1 MNAFGQ
7 PLRLQEVPR
16 PTRRRADDV
25 VVRVAGAGVCHT
37 DVHMWK
43 GEWRDAFG
51 RPVALPHILGHENV
65 GWIEEAGEGAQ
76 AIGVEVGEKVI
87 LYPMRACGWCRACRE
102 GNEMLCAHGR
112 EPGIHSLDGGYAE
125 LFVTAAR
132 CAIPIPWVEEMPS
145 VAPFA
150 DAGLTAYHAVKAVVN
165 RLSPA
170 TAVGVVGIGGL
181 GEFAVQLLKLL
192 TQALVIA
199 IDVDEERLTKA
210 RALGADLS
218 VLSVDSRFAGA
229 LREVT
234 GSASLN
240 VMMDFVGAADT
251 IQESMSAL
259 DRGGMCCVVGYGGL
273 AAISSRQLVQGQL
286 LIQGSLAGSYQD
298 LRDLIEL
305 QRLGKIQSSYKT
317 YPLESA
323 GDVLQ
328 MLDAGDLAERAVLVP
343 S

>member
-7 PLRLQEVPR
+7 PLQLQEVPH

-51 RPVALPHILGHENV
+51 RTVALPHILGHENV

-76 AIGVEVGEKVI
+76 AVGVEVGEKVI

-125 LFVTAAR
+125 LFTTAAR
-132 CAIPIPWVEEMPS
+132 CAIPIPWVDEMPS

-150 DAGLTAYHAVKAVVN
+150 DAGLTAYHA
-165 RLSPA
+165 
-170 TAVGVVGIGGL
+170 GQ
-181 GEFAVQLLKLL
+181 FAVQLLKLL
-192 TQALVIA
+192 TQATVIA
-199 IDVDEERLTKA
+199 IDVDEERLNIA

-218 VLSVDSRFAGA
+218 VSSVDGRFAGA

-234 GSASLN
+234 GGARVN

-259 DRGGMCCVVGYGGL
+259 ERGGLCCVVGYGGV

-286 LIQGSLAGSYQD
+286 VIQGSLAGSYQD
-298 LRDLIEL
+298 LKELMEL
-305 QRLGKIQSSYKT
+305 QRLGKIQSSYQT

-323 GDVLQ
+323 GDILQ
-328 MLDAGDLAERAVLVP
+328 RLDAGELSERAVLVP

>member
-1 MNAFGQ
+1 MSAFGQ
-7 PLRLQEVPR
+7 PPQLKEVPQ
-16 PTRRRADDV
+16 PTLQRADDV
-25 VVRVAGAGVCHT
+25 IVRVAGAGVCHT
-37 DVHMWK
+37 DVHLWK

-51 RPVALPHILGHENV
+51 RSVALPHILGHENV
-65 GWIEEAGEGAQ
+65 GWIEEAGESAQ
-76 AIGVEVGEKVI
+76 SVGVEVGEKVI
-87 LYPMRACGWCRACRE
+87 LYPMKACGWCRACRA

-125 LFVTAAR
+125 FFTTAAR
-132 CAIPIPWVEEMPS
+132 CVVPIPWVQELPS

-150 DAGLTAYHAVKAVVN
+150 DAGLTAYHAVSAVVN
-165 RLSPA
+165 RLAPG

-181 GEFAVQLLKLL
+181 GQFAVQLLKLL

-210 RALGADLS
+210 PALGADLR
-218 VLSVDSRFAGA
+218 VLSVDRQFADA
-229 LREVT
+229 LHEVT
-234 GSASLN
+234 GGASVN

-259 DRGGMCCVVGYGGL
+259 DRGGMCCVVGYGGV
-273 AAISSRQLVQGQL
+273 AAISSRQLVQGQI

-298 LRDLIEL
+298 LKELMEL
-305 QRLGKIQSSYKT
+305 QRLGRIQSSYQT

-323 GDVLQ
+323 GDILQ
-328 MLDAGDLAERAVLVP
+328 RLDAGELSERAVLVP

>member
-7 PLRLQEVPR
+7 PLQLQEVPH

-51 RPVALPHILGHENV
+51 RTVALPHILGHENV

-76 AIGVEVGEKVI
+76 AVGVEVGEKVI

-125 LFVTAAR
+125 LFTTAAR
-132 CAIPIPWVEEMPS
+132 CAIPIPWVDEMPS

-150 DAGLTAYHAVKAVVN
+150 DAGLTAYHAVKAVAI
-165 RLSPA
+165 RLAPGTVVA
-170 TAVGVVGIGGL
+170 VVGIGGL
-181 GEFAVQLLKLL
+181 GQFAVQLLKLL
-192 TQALVIA
+192 TQATVIA
-199 IDVDEERLTKA
+199 IDVDEERLNIA

-218 VLSVDSRFAGA
+218 VSSVDGRFAGA

-234 GSASLN
+234 GGARVN

-259 DRGGMCCVVGYGGL
+259 ERGGLCCVVGYGGV

-286 LIQGSLAGSYQD
+286 VIQGSLAGSYQD
-298 LRDLIEL
+298 LKELMEL
-305 QRLGKIQSSYKT
+305 QRLGKIQSSYQT

-323 GDVLQ
+323 GDILQ
-328 MLDAGDLAERAVLVP
+328 RLDAGELSERAVLVP